1 MKQTIFALGFFA
13 GVHLGHQS
21 LLTVTRQLAGSRFTP
36 GAVTFAVHPQT
47 LVGKRSPG
55 LINTQADRERLLR
68 RFGMETVITLPFDKE
83 MQSLSWDAFL
93 EMLIREH
100 HAAGFVCGVDFRFGS
115 GGRGNAQTLARFCR
129 ERGLLFAAVP
139 ECARDGARISSTR
152 IRDLLS
158 RGDVEG
164 ANALLGHPHMYT
176 GTVVPGQ
183 QLGRRLGFP
192 TANLRPEKGLALP
205 RFGVYA
211 CRCHLGGEVHTSV
224 TNVGMRP
231 TVEGDHVTL
240 ESWLLDFSGNLYG
253 QEITLE
259 FIHFLR
265 PERKFESLEALK
277 AQIFSDAR
285 QARQMV

>member
-1 MKQTIFALGFFA
+1 MKQTIFALGFFD

-152 IRDLLS
+152 APKI
-158 RGDVEG
+158 
-164 ANALLGHPHMYT
+164 
-176 GTVVPGQ
+176 
-183 QLGRRLGFP
+183 
-192 TANLRPEKGLALP
+192 
-205 RFGVYA
+205 
-211 CRCHLGGEVHTSV
+211 
-224 TNVGMRP
+224 
-231 TVEGDHVTL
+231 
-240 ESWLLDFSGNLYG
+240 
-253 QEITLE
+253 
-259 FIHFLR
+259 
-265 PERKFESLEALK
+265 
-277 AQIFSDAR
+277 
-285 QARQMV
+285 

>member
-1 MKQTIFALGFFA
+1 MKQTIFALGFFD

-21 LLTVTRQLAGSRFTP
+21 LLAATRQLAGSRFTP

-68 RFGMETVITLPFDKE
+68 RFGMETVITLPFDRQ
-83 MQSLSWDAFL
+83 MQSLSWEGFL
-93 EMLIREH
+93 EMLLREH
-100 HAAGFVCGVDFRFGS
+100 HAVGFVCGVDFRFGS
-115 GGRGNAQTLARFCR
+115 GGRGNAEALARFCR

-139 ECARDGARISSTR
+139 ECTRDGARVSSTR
-152 IRDLLS
+152 IRELLS

-164 ANALLGHPHMYT
+164 ANALLGHAHMFT

-192 TANLRPEKGLALP
+192 TANLRPEEGLALP

-211 CRCHLGGEVHTSV
+211 CRCHLGGEVHTAV

>member
-1 MKQTIFALGFFA
+1 M
-13 GVHLGHQS
+13 
-21 LLTVTRQLAGSRFTP
+21 
-36 GAVTFAVHPQT
+36 
-47 LVGKRSPG
+47 
-55 LINTQADRERLLR
+55 
-68 RFGMETVITLPFDKE
+68 
-83 MQSLSWDAFL
+83 
-93 EMLIREH
+93 
-100 HAAGFVCGVDFRFGS
+100 
-115 GGRGNAQTLARFCR
+115 
-129 ERGLLFAAVP
+129 
-139 ECARDGARISSTR
+139 
-152 IRDLLS
+152 
-158 RGDVEG
+158 EG
-164 ANALLGHPHMYT
+164 ANALLGHPHLYT

-211 CRCHLGGEVHTSV
+211 CRCHLGGEVRTAV